1 MKNQSNISRRNFLG
15 TASLVALGGS
25 LLSFTRVEEFLPL
38 NETSDLKLWS
48 EFSAEEIK
56 LIEKS
61 ARAKICIEIESG
73 SCAEKILLTT
83 IRSFKKPDK
92 LVSFAASFG
101 GGIKRGDLCGM
112 LTGAFMSIGFAAERL
127 IMDKEQ
133 RPVWVKE
140 KTDELWDWWE
150 ELAPIHCSDLRLLY
164 ASSDKAAHTANF
176 NRMLQRVALK
186 LDEMFIA

>member
-15 TASLVALGGS
+15 TVSLVALGGS